1 MTEEVWK
8 PIPGYDGL
16 YEASNFGR
24 IRSLDKVVRSARS
37 RSGERTRRG
46 RVLKQKRTQSGYMVI
61 GLTKDGTQRT
71 HRVHRLVMAAFH
83 GPSVLTVNHIN
94 EIRDDNHLKNL
105 EYMTCREN
113 IRHSRC
119 RPVESYDL
127 NTGKTVKQYSSGI
140 DTEADGFN
148 VGAVLHC
155 CHHDKSYHTHH
166 GYGWRFAS

>member
-1 MTEEVWK
+1 
-8 PIPGYDGL
+8 
-16 YEASNFGR
+16 
-24 IRSLDKVVRSARS
+24 
-37 RSGERTRRG
+37 
-46 RVLKQKRTQSGYMVI
+46 
-61 GLTKDGTQRT
+61 
-71 HRVHRLVMAAFH
+71 MAAFH

-94 EIRDDNHLKNL
+94 EIRDDNHLMNL
-105 EYMTCREN
+105 EYMTFREN
-113 IRHSRC
+113 NRYSRC

-127 NTGKTVKQYSSGI
+127 NTGKTVKRYPSGI